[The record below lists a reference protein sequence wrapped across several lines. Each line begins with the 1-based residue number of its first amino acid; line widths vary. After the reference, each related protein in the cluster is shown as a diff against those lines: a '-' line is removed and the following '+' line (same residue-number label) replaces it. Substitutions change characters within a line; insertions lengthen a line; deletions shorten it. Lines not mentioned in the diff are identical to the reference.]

1 MDAPAMPFF
10 LVLSRM
16 WELIVFT
23 QKAVNGEMCF
33 IFVYNFS
40 FQYDIIFVIP
50 VGGRY
55 GRQQPL
61 LSECIALKASRM

>member
-1 MDAPAMPFF
+1 
-10 LVLSRM
+10 
-16 WELIVFT
+16 
-23 QKAVNGEMCF
+23 MCF